1 LQVSAVS
8 FFADFLYNKF
18 NKQMDYITG
27 DHLKTKQLGKIL
39 AENIK
44 PQQKAAVFCL
54 YGDLGAGKTTF
65 LQGFGEGLGIKK
77 IQSPTF
83 VIMNKFLLKNNEFK
97 FFYHFDCFRIEDPKE
112 IINLGFVEIAEDPQ
126 NIVAIEWPE
135 KIEKFL
141 PTERIEIV
149 FKIVDNQCRKI
160 KIVDKK

>member
-1 LQVSAVS
+1 
-8 FFADFLYNKF
+8 
-18 NKQMDYITG
+18 MDYITG